1 MALLLVKT
9 DDSEELLTIPQ
20 ETLDTIE
27 NLILTAVDTDSDWDV
42 IEDVLDKLI
51 NKGRVDS
58 TMAIIDFKAKKPNFT
73 F

>member
-58 TMAIIDFKAKKPNFT
+58 TMAVIDFKAKKPNFT

>member
-9 DDSEELLTIPQ
+9 DSGDELLTIPQ

-27 NLILTAVDTDSDWDV
+27 NLVLTAVDTDTDWGV

-58 TMAIIDFKAKKPNFT
+58 TMAVIDFKARKPNFV